1 MPASSRSIS
10 SWRRPLVPPRFWCAV
25 SARTWTPRPTASAR
39 ARATWPRSRRKII
52 TSMVLRAFLIA
63 LRIGGRPASG
73 WTMSFM
79 PHLDGKQGAG
89 HDSSSTVEDLSTAP
103 TYAQPT
109 VHQPRRS
116 DRRGVRLNEIDAV
129 EQVLHAEEGLN
140 VSAEVPRH
148 AEIGFRIARQ
158 AGGIGVAVSG

>member
-1 MPASSRSIS
+1 MESKA
-10 SWRRPLVPPRFWCAV
+10 LAM
-25 SARTWTPRPTASAR
+25 TR
-39 ARATWPRSRRKII
+39 AQP
-52 TSMVLRAFLIA
+52 F
-63 LRIGGRPASG
+63 RI
-73 WTMSFM
+73 
-79 PHLDGKQGAG
+79 
-89 HDSSSTVEDLSTAP
+89 LSTAP

-158 AGGIGVAVSG
+158 AGGIGVAVSGGRASCRGFVSARASRTASHSRSDR